1 MRVRKKPQKLVIT
14 GRPKHRHSPKGHAL
28 SWRSSRNLFLR
39 SVGNGEISESVLKA
53 FRKALL
59 NKNTRKLFIF
69 RANPFL
75 ELTKK
80 PQEVRMG
87 KGRGTKIQKRIFPYV
102 PGQVLVEVRRLGILK
117 ALEKRFFLG
126 HFGRIQAEG
135 ETKLCSRRV
144 AAY

>member
-1 MRVRKKPQKLVIT
+1 MRKKKKLQKLVVT
-14 GRPKHRHSPKGHAL
+14 GQPKHRHFPKGRSL

-39 SVGNGEISESVLKA
+39 TEGNGEISESVLKA

-59 NKNTRKLFIF
+59 NKYTRKLFIF

-87 KGRGTKIQKRIFPYV
+87 KGRGTKIQKRIFPFV
-102 PGQVLVEVRRLGILK
+102 PGQVLVEVNTTKRPRL
-117 ALEKRFFLG
+117 KRSCMFSLRTAARKLPFRT
-126 HFGRIQAEG
+126 RISVMD
-135 ETKLCSRRV
+135 L
-144 AAY
+144 